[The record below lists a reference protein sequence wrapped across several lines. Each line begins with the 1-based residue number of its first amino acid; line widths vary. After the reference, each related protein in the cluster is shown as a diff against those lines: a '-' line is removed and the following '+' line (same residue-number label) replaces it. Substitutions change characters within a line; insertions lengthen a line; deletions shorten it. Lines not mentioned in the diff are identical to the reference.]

1 MLDVTA
7 SALQYKPVNA
17 IPFNEARQL
26 IAREIQSAYP
36 VPRVEML
43 PLERVSGRILAQA
56 VAGDRDY
63 PPVDKSLRDGFAV
76 RAADVPGT
84 LEVVSEIRAGK
95 ESDIE
100 IGPKQAAEIMTGAP
114 MPKGADA
121 VVMVEYTSREGNL
134 VHVST
139 SVQPG
144 QAINEQGH
152 EARRGEIVL
161 HPGHRLGYAEI
172 GLLATFGYVQVQVF
186 LKPSIAI
193 LSTGDEVIPIDEKP
207 TDAQVRNANAYSL
220 ATQVLKSGGD
230 PVVFPII
237 KDSKDALREAVQQA
251 LKHDML
257 LFSGGVSAG
266 KYDLVESVLAEFG
279 AEFYITAVAI
289 RPGKP
294 FVFGH
299 VKDRFFC
306 GLPGNPVSTMITYE
320 VFARSAVELLSGIPE
335 TQLPLLRG
343 RLTKPV
349 SEAAG
354 LTRFLPARLETD
366 GFSVTPLP
374 WRGSSDIPSMARC
387 DCFLMVE
394 ADRDRYEAGEW
405 IAAIL
410 KSKSN

>member
-1 MLDVTA
+1 
-7 SALQYKPVNA
+7 
-17 IPFNEARQL
+17 
-26 IAREIQSAYP
+26 
-36 VPRVEML
+36 ML
-43 PLERVSGRILAQA
+43 PLERASGRILAQA

-84 LEVVSEIRAGK
+84 LEVVAEVRAGT

-114 MPKGADA
+114 VPKGADA
-121 VVMVEYTSREGNL
+121 VVMMEHTRREGNQ
-134 VHVST
+134 VHI
-139 SVQPG
+139 SVAATPG

-152 EARRGEIVL
+152 EARRGEIIL
-161 HPGHRLGYAEI
+161 HPGHRLGFAEI
-172 GLLATFGYVQVQVF
+172 GLLATFGYTQVQVF

-193 LSTGDEVIPIDEKP
+193 LSTGDEVVDIHETP

-220 ATQVLKSGGD
+220 ATQVLKSGGA
-230 PVVFPII
+230 PVAFPII
-237 KDSKDALREAVQQA
+237 PDSREALREAIQRA

-279 AEFYITAVAI
+279 AEFHITAVAI
-289 RPGKP
+289 RPGRP
-294 FVFGH
+294 FVFGQIR
-299 VKDRFFC
+299 DRFFC
-306 GLPGNPVSTMITYE
+306 GLPGNPASTIITYE

-335 TQLPLLRG
+335 TTLPLLRA
-343 RLTKPV
+343 RLTKPI
-349 SEAAG
+349 SEAPG
-354 LTRFLPARLETD
+354 LTRFIPARLEAD

-374 WRGSSDIPSMARC
+374 WKGSSDMPSMARC
-387 DCFLMVE
+387 DCFLMIE
-394 ADRDRYEAGEW
+394 AERGRYEAGEW
-405 IAAIL
+405 IATIL